1 MQVSSETQCET
12 VVGII
17 STEDGRKRFAPH
29 PVSSPISDVRSSAL
43 SIEID
48 LSKRSQEL
56 LGMGASLDHATCF
69 NLGRL
74 SAKDRERVVD
84 TIVNPKSGI
93 GMNLMRLCI
102 GTSDFTGEPY
112 YTYNDIPD
120 GTTDVELKQF
130 SIAKDRAYVLPI
142 IKLAQK
148 KNKDLLFFAS
158 PWSPPAWMKTSGNLG
173 TGTLRR
179 ECFDVY
185 ARYLCKFLD
194 AYEAEGISI
203 HALTLQ
209 NEPQHQDRRYPTTIM
224 PATDQRDLIKN
235 HVGPLF
241 KQKRI
246 KTKLWC
252 WDHNWNMP
260 GYPSTILSDPA
271 AAQYVDGTAF
281 HHYEGT
287 VDAQST
293 LKKQFP
299 DKHIYF
305 TEGSLFGTEGA
316 LSLVDIL
323 RHDARTYN
331 AWVILLDEH
340 RKPNRGPH
348 DASATCIELLDD
360 GSIRTNFDYYMQGH
374 FMKFLKRGAV
384 RVAST
389 EGTKQ
394 CRNVAFLAKDGTV
407 TLVVANDAAEGTQ
420 ITVTCGTQ
428 SFSAELPPKSVST
441 YYWAT

>member
-1 MQVSSETQCET
+1 MHRSSDSQCGS

-17 STEDGRKRFAPH
+17 STEDGRNRFAPH
-29 PVSSPISDVRSSAL
+29 PVSSPSSDDGSSVL
-43 SIEID
+43 SVEID
-48 LSKRSQEL
+48 LAKRSQDL
-56 LGMGASLDHATCF
+56 LGLGASLDHATCF
-69 NLGRL
+69 NLSKL
-74 SAKDRERVVD
+74 STKERERVVD
-84 TIVNPKSGI
+84 SIVNPKSGI
-93 GMNLMRLCI
+93 GMNLMRFCI

-120 GTTDVELKQF
+120 GTTDFELKQF

-158 PWSPPAWMKTSGNLG
+158 PWSPPAWMKTSGKLG
-173 TGTLRR
+173 TGSLRR

-185 ARYLCKFLD
+185 AQYLCKFLE
-194 AYEAEGISI
+194 AYDAEGIPTY
-203 HALTLQ
+203 ALTLQ

-224 PATDQRDLIKN
+224 SAADQRDLIKN

-260 GYPSTILSDPA
+260 GYPTTILSDA
-271 AAQYVDGTAF
+271 TAAQYVDGTAF

-287 VDAQST
+287 VDAQTSI
-293 LKKQFP
+293 KQQFP

-316 LSLVDIL
+316 LRLVDIL
-323 RHDARTYN
+323 RHDARSYN

-348 DASATCIELLDD
+348 EASATCIELLDD
-360 GSIRTNFDYYMQGH
+360 GSIRTNFDYYMQGQ

-389 EGTKQ
+389 DWTKL
-394 CRNVAFLAKDGTV
+394 CRNVAFLSKDGTV
-407 TLVVANDAAEGTQ
+407 TLVVVNDANDGTR
-420 ITVTCGTQ
+420 ITVACGSQ
-428 SFSAELPPKSVST
+428 KFSSEIPPKSVST
-441 YYWAT
+441 YIWSS